1 MVDLR
6 PNTNIFTQPQ
16 QFGIGDLISL
26 IRLQNEQA
34 ADTKARAMPGASG
47 SGQSGT
53 PEASSESSFPKIVG
67 GASAG
72 ATGASSDVMNAVHGA
87 WSNQGASP
95 HAIAGVMANIAEESS
110 FNPTLRH
117 PDQPAYGGEAHFA
130 HGLYQE
136 GGAEWNNYSKWLQQ
150 NHPGAD
156 WRDAGMQSQF
166 AAYRLRTGYPSTWQK
181 MNNAKS
187 PSDAASIYAQEYLKP
202 AAKYLSSRVGKFK
215 RQGVPGLDAW
225 MAKANVSRAKA
236 EDEQPV
242 KRFAQGGIVTE
253 PTLAMIGENGPEA
266 VVPLY
271 NKEPNAGP
279 KVWTQTAEQR
289 RPVVNV
295 PRKDDDSWIFDYP
308 NAKPAAAPPEEHAVD
323 PKDAWIFDYPNKEQA
338 KPEKQYAGPE
348 GGPLAGRAEDPVNAG
363 QAKFNRYA
371 DAIEAFKKESFEN
384 RLVADLILG
393 GPLSPAWRTAGVG
406 GMFVKEGAQT
416 LARPVVRAAERFAAE
431 HPILTSAGKWGLK
444 AAGLGE
450 IYRKGEDIM
459 SLMHLLAK

>member
-1 MVDLR
+1 MVNLL

-16 QFGIGDLISL
+16 QQFGIADLISL
-26 IRLQNEQA
+26 IKLQNEQA
-34 ADTKARAMPGASG
+34 SDTKARAMPGAPSG
-47 SGQSGT
+47 PTGSA
-53 PEASSESSFPKIVG
+53 EAPSESTFPKIVG

-72 ATGASSDVMNAVHGA
+72 ATGGSSDVMNAVHGA

-166 AAYRLRTGYPSTWQK
+166 AAFNLRTRYPVVWER
-181 MNNAKS
+181 MNNAKT
-187 PSDAASIYAQEYLKP
+187 PAEAASIYASGYLKP
-202 AAKYLSSRVGKFK
+202 AAKYLSSRVGKFR

-236 EDEQPV
+236 EDEQPI

-271 NKEPNAGP
+271 NKEPSAGP
-279 KVWTQTAEQR
+279 KVWTQTAEKQ
-289 RPVVNV
+289 RPVVTV
-295 PRKDDDSWIFDYP
+295 PRHDDEDPGLYEAYEKKTP
-308 NAKPAAAPPEEHAVD
+308 VAKTPQAEEED
-323 PKDAWIFDYPNKEQA
+323 PGLFKAYE
-338 KPEKQYAGPE
+338 KPEQGKQYAGPE
-348 GGPLAGRAEDPVNAG
+348 GGPFAGRPEEPLDAG
-363 QAKFNRYA
+363 QAKFNKYA
-371 DAIEAFKKESFEN
+371 DAINAFRKASPEN
-384 RLVADLILG
+384 QVLVDMLLG
-393 GPLSPAWRTAGVG
+393 GPAVKIGGVG
-406 GMFVKEGAQT
+406 AKMVGEGART
-416 LARPVVRAAERFAAE
+416 VARPLAKATAAWAAE
-431 HPILTSAGKWGLK
+431 HPLVTKLGRKALEGAAFFAPGWLPPAVREIGDLLK
-444 AAGLGE
+444 
-450 IYRKGEDIM
+450 
-459 SLMHLLAK
+459 